1 MIKATGHD
9 WGKWSKFD
17 SKQHQRICAND
28 GGHVQKQDHI
38 WNAGEV
44 TRKATDKHDGVMT
57 YTCTVCEATKTKSIP
72 AKKTSKTKGVL
83 AVKMKAKGNTSIVI
97 SWNKVD
103 GAEGYDLFFSRC
115 NGKSRSSMKKL
126 KTLKG
131 NGSLSWTVK
140 GLKKYKGYKA
150 YVKAWKMKDGKK
162 TYVKTSLTFH
172 AFASGVSKKNYTN
185 PKSVKVNQKKV
196 TLKQGKT
203 FKIKAKVK
211 KLKKKRKLISEKHAP
226 KLRYQSSDK
235 KVATVSSSGR
245 IKARSKGTCRIYVY
259 AANGVYKTVRVT
271 VK

>member
-1 MIKATGHD
+1 
-9 WGKWSKFD
+9 
-17 SKQHQRICAND
+17 
-28 GGHVQKQDHI
+28 
-38 WNAGEV
+38 
-44 TRKATDKHDGVMT
+44 
-57 YTCTVCEATKTKSIP
+57 
-72 AKKTSKTKGVL
+72 
-83 AVKMKAKGNTSIVI
+83 
-97 SWNKVD
+97 
-103 GAEGYDLFFSRC
+103 
-115 NGKSRSSMKKL
+115 MKKL

-203 FKIKAKVK
+203 FKIKAKVNKVNKKK
-211 KLKKKRKLISEKHAP
+211 KLMPKGHAP
-226 KLRYQSSDK
+226 TLRYMTSNK
-235 KVATVSSSGR
+235 KVATVSKSGK
-245 IKARSKGTCRIYVY
+245 IKAK
-259 AANGVYKTVRVT
+259 VT